1 MRIKNPRAIWV
12 HLRYR
17 SLLGIVT
24 PTISS
29 RRSIRFA
36 KNRFWRHA
44 FAGGREASETE
55 PAASQGCL
63 FFYASP
69 ASFQT
74 FTNHH
79 DFFLSDAFILTGYRL
94 VQGLG
99 ILHRNQNSFSIFFT
113 VTNVPNRTATLCP
126 EFDLMISAVKDVLA
140 KCLSPHE
147 ITWRRMRSVD
157 FNVAHWMEPTPHE
170 FNCPCQPCFLI
181 IMFIQ
186 VSHASPSLIRPTLG
200 KFSTICKFGFRV
212 FRFRSC
218 FPFLLDQGPIDKC
231 GGSCLSSHQIAV
243 SERRSNKSG
252 RGRNE
257 NE

>member
-1 MRIKNPRAIWV
+1 MRLQAGAKQAKQNPQQVKDAYSFT
-12 HLRYR
+12 HLPPRFR
-17 SLLGIVT
+17 L
-24 PTISS
+24 S
-29 RRSIRFA
+29 RI
-36 KNRFWRHA
+36 
-44 FAGGREASETE
+44 TMI
-55 PAASQGCL
+55 
-63 FFYASP
+63 
-69 ASFQT
+69 
-74 FTNHH
+74 
-79 DFFLSDAFILTGYRL
+79 FLSDASILTGCRL

-231 GGSCLSSHQIAV
+231 GGSCLSSHQIGGIRKK
-243 SERRSNKSG
+243 E
-252 RGRNE
+252 
-257 NE
+257 